1 MWSIVTKNYKTY
13 VDTVEGRPERFWFR
27 ILFFILGSLFFSLL
41 TLGDDSSAYSIMA
54 TGLTVLTGFTFTAL
68 FSDHALASSGL
79 PKAKTETDLVDQQRL
94 EKLSTNF
101 AARSAYFVVL
111 SILTIAL
118 LVTMSFRFSPPSFA
132 TGWFVGFG
140 WNEIAPQI
148 MSPQDISFL
157 LTALSFVFGCLIFF
171 LYLECLYT
179 FYRMAES
186 MLAILDVRRRYFS
199 RHSDEE

>member
-1 MWSIVTKNYKTY
+1 MTKNYKTY
-13 VDTVEGRPERFWFR
+13 FDTVEGRPERFWLR
-27 ILFFILGSLFFSLL
+27 ILFFILVSVFFSLL

-79 PKAKTETDLVDQQRL
+79 PKAKTETDLIEKNRL
-94 EKLSTNF
+94 EQLSTNF
-101 AARSAYFVVL
+101 AARSSYFVFL

-132 TGWFVGFG
+132 THWFVSFG
-140 WNEIAPQI
+140 WHEIALRILSIQD
-148 MSPQDISFL
+148 MSFT

-179 FYRMAES
+179 FYRMADS
-186 MLAILDVRRRYFS
+186 ILAILDVRRRYFS